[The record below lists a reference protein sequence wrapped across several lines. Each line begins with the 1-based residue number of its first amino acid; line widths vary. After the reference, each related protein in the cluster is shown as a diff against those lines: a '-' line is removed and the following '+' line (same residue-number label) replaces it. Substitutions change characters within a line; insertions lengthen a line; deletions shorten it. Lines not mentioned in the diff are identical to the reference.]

1 MARVGFE
8 VGEWK
13 SKPFSEF
20 TNEELLEYWHKL
32 RLTCKSGEINLKE
45 GSVADTSTRLYI
57 ADLQQEILERMGNK

>member
-20 TNEELLEYWHKL
+20 KNEELLEYWHKL
-32 RLTCKSGEINLKE
+32 RLTCKNGEIKLKE
-45 GSVADTSTRLYI
+45 GSGADISTRLYI
-57 ADLQQEILERMGNK
+57 ADLQQEILKRMGNK

>member
-20 TNEELLEYWHKL
+20 KNEELLEYWHKL

-45 GSVADTSTRLYI
+45 GSGADISTRLYI
-57 ADLQQEILERMGNK
+57 

>member
-13 SKPFSEF
+13 NKPFSEF

-32 RLTCKSGEINLKE
+32 RLTCKSGEIKLKE
-45 GSVADTSTRLYI
+45 GSVAATSTRLYI
-57 ADLQQEILERMGNK
+57 